1 MYSKFPEILLIEDDP
16 GDIELTRK
24 ALNKAKLGIN
34 LHVVM
39 DGTQALAYLYREGEY
54 ADSQQPDL
62 ILLDLNLPGMNGQEI
77 LQHIKGDDNLK
88 QIPVVMLTTS
98 DAQEDIVKSYD
109 LGANCYLKKPIS
121 LKEFDNIIEALENF
135 WFSVV
140 KLPPPETS

>member
-1 MYSKFPEILLIEDDP
+1 MYSKFPEILLVEDDP

-24 ALNKAKLGIN
+24 ALKKAKLANN

-54 ADSQQPDL
+54 ADSQKPDL
-62 ILLDLNLPGMNGQEI
+62 ILLDLNLPGMNGQEV
-77 LQHIKGDDNLK
+77 LQQIKGDDDLK

-121 LKEFDNIIEALENF
+121 LKEFDKIIKALQDF
-135 WFSVV
+135 WFSAV
-140 KLPPPETS
+140 KLPPSSTS